1 VPDDFLFE
9 SAPFNALT
17 APQKTQ
23 LREVAQIT
31 SYPKGSTL
39 LVPDHALEHV
49 WVIAAGHAQ
58 IDEDGH
64 VHILAAHE
72 AFGWRAMLTGHNHA
86 TVTALDEVQVWQLP
100 KVTLLAFLGMN
111 AGFSAKV
118 FAEVAQNLANDDQID
133 HNREMM
139 SLMLVRVKDAYLQKP
154 FYVDGH
160 LDLVTVCR
168 ILSENK
174 LTNALVRHVHNGT
187 ERIGMF
193 TTTDLR
199 DALLNSIA
207 VSAIPVSAVAHFDLI
222 SLSPDAEL
230 FEALLTMLRHRVHRV
245 LVKDGDTIL
254 GILSQLDLMSF
265 MSNHS
270 HLITLEVE
278 QASTVDDL
286 RRAALQVDDSIKM
299 LQRGGMRI
307 EIISKLVSELNG
319 QIFAKLWSLL
329 APPELVQN
337 SCLLVMGSEGRGE
350 QILKTDQDNAL
361 LLRDGYS
368 HTDLAEIT
376 RQFSAALLTFGYP
389 PCPGNIM
396 VTNPQWCQNL
406 AGFRETIT
414 QWLYGGDP
422 EGAMNLAIFM
432 DARAVSGDAS
442 LLDSAR
448 DHALKLVIGSHT
460 YLARMANAID
470 QFAEPATSW
479 WGRLTQLQV
488 REAETFDLKKI
499 GTFPIVHGARVLA
512 LEHRLQSL
520 STVERLQTMADQFV
534 VAPALVRDLI
544 ETLHMLMA
552 LKLRNNLR
560 QLSLGQ
566 PVSNLVEL
574 SSLGTLDRD
583 MLQDALGIIRM
594 FKQHLRLR
602 YHLD

>member
-1 VPDDFLFE
+1 MPDDFLFE

>member
-1 VPDDFLFE
+1 
-9 SAPFNALT
+9 
-17 APQKTQ
+17 
-23 LREVAQIT
+23 
-31 SYPKGSTL
+31 
-39 LVPDHALEHV
+39 
-49 WVIAAGHAQ
+49 
-58 IDEDGH
+58 
-64 VHILAAHE
+64 
-72 AFGWRAMLTGHNHA
+72 
-86 TVTALDEVQVWQLP
+86 
-100 KVTLLAFLGMN
+100 
-111 AGFSAKV
+111 
-118 FAEVAQNLANDDQID
+118 
-133 HNREMM
+133 
-139 SLMLVRVKDAYLQKP
+139 
-154 FYVDGH
+154 
-160 LDLVTVCR
+160 
-168 ILSENK
+168 
-174 LTNALVRHVHNGT
+174 
-187 ERIGMF
+187 MF

-406 AGFRETIT
+406 AGFRETIA
-414 QWLYGGDP
+414 QWLYGAEP
-422 EGAMNLAIFM
+422 EGKMNLAIFL
-432 DARAVSGDAS
+432 DARAVSGDAA
-442 LLDSAR
+442 LLANAR
-448 DHALKLVIGSHT
+448 EHALKLAIGSNT
-460 YLARMANAID
+460 FIGQMARAID
-470 QFAEPATSW
+470 QFSEPPSTW
-479 WGRLTQLQV
+479 WSRLTHLQFK
-488 REAETFDLKKI
+488 EPETFDLKKI

-512 LEHRLQSL
+512 LDHHIDALG
-520 STVERLQTMADQFV
+520 TVERLQVMANDFT

-560 QLSLGQ
+560 QISLGQ